1 MLTALTDFIWS
12 YVLVIVLIGI
22 GVVFTLGSRFV
33 QVRYFVEMF
42 RVLRQAFRHQP
53 GHVSSFQAL
62 ALSVAGRVGAGNI
75 AGVAVAITL
84 GGPGAVFWMWVIG
97 LIGMATSFF
106 ECTLAQLFKNNEPDG
121 TYRGGPAYYMTRGL
135 NMRWLAALYSV
146 LLLVTFGMAFVALQ
160 SFTAASSM
168 EDAFGIPALWSGIG
182 LTAIVGLVI
191 FGGVKRIASVT
202 EVVVPLMAV
211 GYIAIALVVVAL
223 HIDLVPGAIA
233 IIVKGAFGLDQAI
246 GGGIGAAIT
255 MGARRGLFSNEAG
268 LGSGPNVAAV
278 AWVPHPV
285 NQGIVQAFSVFI
297 DTAIICSATAFII
310 IMSSVYVPG
319 AENVVDGVV
328 MTQAALDDHVGGWGR
343 LFVSIAL
350 MLFAFSSILYNYYL
364 GENSLNFFS
373 EENRTLFNAFRV
385 VILVLTLW
393 GSLQDLSTVFG
404 FADLT
409 MAFVALTNI
418 AALAM
423 LVPVCFRVMR
433 DYDNQRRTREYPV
446 FDPKMFP
453 DLNIDHDAW
462 VDAADAVPQSARKTS
477 GP

>member
-1 MLTALTDFIWS
+1 MLAAVTDFIWS
-12 YVLVIVLIGI
+12 WILVVVLVGI
-22 GVVFTLGSRFV
+22 GTVFTLGSRFV

-42 RVLRQAFRHQP
+42 RVLGQAFHHQP

-97 LIGMATSFF
+97 LLGMSTSFF
-106 ECTLAQLFKNNEPDG
+106 ECTLAQAFKNNEPDG

-135 NMRWLAALYSV
+135 NMRWLAIVYSI

-160 SFTAASSM
+160 SFTASSSL
-168 EDAFGIPALWSGIG
+168 EDAFGIPTLWSGIA
-182 LTAIVGLVI
+182 LTTVVGLVI

-211 GYIAIALVVVAL
+211 SYIAIALVVVVL
-223 HIDLVPGAIA
+223 NFDKVPGALA

-246 GGGIGAAIT
+246 GGGIGAAIV

-285 NQGIVQAFSVFI
+285 NQGIVQALSVFI
-297 DTAIICSATAFII
+297 DTVIICTATAFII
-310 IMSSVYVPG
+310 VMSSVYVPG
-319 AENVVDGVV
+319 AENAVDGVV

-343 LFVSIAL
+343 VFVSVAL

-364 GENSLNFFS
+364 GENSLNYFS
-373 EENRTLFNAFRV
+373 EENKHLFNGFRI
-385 VILVLTLW
+385 VILALTLW
-393 GSLQDLSTVFG
+393 GSMQDLSTVFG

-409 MAFVALTNI
+409 MAFAALANI

-423 LVPVCFRVMR
+423 LIPVAFRLMR
-433 DYDNQRRTREYPV
+433 DYDAQRRSREYPV

-453 DLNIDHDAW
+453 DLNLDHEAW
-462 VDAADAVPQSARKTS
+462 ADAAGAVPESSRRSA
-477 GP
+477 

>member
-1 MLTALTDFIWS
+1 MLAAVTDFIWS
-12 YVLVIVLIGI
+12 WILVVVLVGI
-22 GVVFTLGSRFV
+22 GTVFTLGSRFV

-42 RVLRQAFRHQP
+42 RVLGQAFHHQP

-97 LIGMATSFF
+97 LLGMSTSFF
-106 ECTLAQLFKNNEPDG
+106 ECTLAQAFKNNEPDG

-135 NMRWLAALYSV
+135 NMRWLAIVYSI

-160 SFTAASSM
+160 SFTASSSL
-168 EDAFGIPALWSGIG
+168 EDAFGIPTLWSGIA
-182 LTAIVGLVI
+182 LTTVVGLVI

-211 GYIAIALVVVAL
+211 SYIVIALVVVVL
-223 HIDLVPGAIA
+223 NFDKVPGALA
-233 IIVKGAFGLDQAI
+233 IIVQGAFGLDQAI
-246 GGGIGAAIT
+246 GGGIGAAIV

-285 NQGIVQAFSVFI
+285 NQGIVQALSVFI
-297 DTAIICSATAFII
+297 DTVIICTATAFII
-310 IMSSVYVPG
+310 VMSSVYVPG
-319 AENVVDGVV
+319 AENAVDGVV

-343 LFVSIAL
+343 VFVSVAL

-364 GENSLNFFS
+364 GENSLNYFS
-373 EENRTLFNAFRV
+373 EENKHLFNGFRI
-385 VILVLTLW
+385 VILALTLW
-393 GSLQDLSTVFG
+393 GSMQDLSTVFG

-409 MAFVALTNI
+409 MAFAALANI

-423 LVPVCFRVMR
+423 LIPVAFRLMR
-433 DYDNQRRTREYPV
+433 DYDAQRRTREYPV

-453 DLNIDHDAW
+453 DLNLDHEAW
-462 VDAADAVPQSARKTS
+462 ADAADAVPTKAQPSVAD
-477 GP
+477 

>member
-1 MLTALTDFIWS
+1 MLAAVTDFIWS
-12 YVLVIVLIGI
+12 WILVVVLVGI
-22 GVVFTLGSRFV
+22 GTVFTLGSRFV

-42 RVLRQAFRHQP
+42 RVLGQAFHHQP

-97 LIGMATSFF
+97 LLGMSTSFF
-106 ECTLAQLFKNNEPDG
+106 ECTLAQAFKNNEPDG

-135 NMRWLAALYSV
+135 NMRWLAIVYSI

-160 SFTAASSM
+160 SFTASSSL
-168 EDAFGIPALWSGIG
+168 EDAFGIPTLWSGLA
-182 LTAIVGLVI
+182 LTTVVGLVI

-211 GYIAIALVVVAL
+211 SYIVIALVVVVL
-223 HIDLVPGAIA
+223 NFDKVPGALA
-233 IIVKGAFGLDQAI
+233 IIVQGAFGLDQAI
-246 GGGIGAAIT
+246 GGGIGAAIV

-285 NQGIVQAFSVFI
+285 NQGIVQALSVFI
-297 DTAIICSATAFII
+297 DTVIICTATAFII
-310 IMSSVYVPG
+310 VMSSVYVPG
-319 AENVVDGVV
+319 AENAVDGVV

-343 LFVSIAL
+343 VFVSVAL

-364 GENSLNFFS
+364 GENSLNYFS
-373 EENRTLFNAFRV
+373 EENKHLFNGFRI
-385 VILVLTLW
+385 VILALTLW
-393 GSLQDLSTVFG
+393 GSMQDLSTVFG

-409 MAFVALTNI
+409 MAFAALANI

-423 LVPVCFRVMR
+423 LIPVAFRLMR
-433 DYDNQRRTREYPV
+433 DYDAQRRTREYPV

-453 DLNIDHDAW
+453 DLNLDHEAW
-462 VDAADAVPQSARKTS
+462 ADAADAVPTKAQRSVAD
-477 GP
+477 

>member
-1 MLTALTDFIWS
+1 MLAAVTDFIWS
-12 YVLVIVLIGI
+12 WILVVVLVGI
-22 GVVFTLGSRFV
+22 GTVFTLGSRFV

-42 RVLRQAFRHQP
+42 RVLGQAFHHQP

-97 LIGMATSFF
+97 LLGMSTSFF
-106 ECTLAQLFKNNEPDG
+106 ECTLAQAFKNNEPDG

-135 NMRWLAALYSV
+135 NMRWLAIVYSI

-160 SFTAASSM
+160 SFTASSSL
-168 EDAFGIPALWSGIG
+168 EDAFGIPTLWSGIA
-182 LTAIVGLVI
+182 LTTVVGLVI
-191 FGGVKRIASVT
+191 FGGVKRISAVT

-211 GYIAIALVVVAL
+211 SYIVIALVVVVL
-223 HIDLVPGAIA
+223 NLDKVPGALA
-233 IIVKGAFGLDQAI
+233 IIVQGAFGLDPAI
-246 GGGIGAAIT
+246 GGGIGAVIAQ
-255 MGARRGLFSNEAG
+255 GARRGLFSNEAG

-285 NQGIVQAFSVFI
+285 NQGIVQALSVFI
-297 DTAIICSATAFII
+297 DTAIICTATAFII
-310 IMSSVYVPG
+310 VMSSVYVPG
-319 AENVVDGVV
+319 AENAVDGVV

-343 LFVSIAL
+343 VFVSVAL

-364 GENSLNFFS
+364 GENSLNYFS
-373 EENRTLFNAFRV
+373 EENKHLFNGFRV

-393 GSLQDLSTVFG
+393 GSMQDLSTVFG

-409 MAFVALTNI
+409 MALAALANI

-423 LVPVCFRVMR
+423 LIPVAFRLMR
-433 DYDNQRRTREYPV
+433 DYDAQRRTREYPV

-453 DLNIDHDAW
+453 DLNLDHEAW
-462 VDAADAVPQSARKTS
+462 ADAADAVPDSARGAS
-477 GP
+477 GR